1 MLECCRATAVCAAC
15 REQQELEAEL
25 LGLNKRRD
33 ALQAE
38 YDKMPPHGGR
48 TLQQRQRK
56 AAVERDLAAAEK
68 SISSVRLTLKRSG
81 FR

>member
-1 MLECCRATAVCAAC
+1 MWECCCATAVRAAC